1 MAGALRQLSR
11 PKKIIRKNAPLVGLV
26 VVCFF
31 IVIKIVVP
39 ATGQM
44 SYGFIGR
51 YTASRL
57 LVQGQF
63 GPQVYDDNWFAGQVQ
78 AATQTPFVEIFTPNL
93 PTLSLLTLPFV
104 GMTPQ
109 AARDSWIWLNL
120 LTLVGSLGVLAALK
134 ARPSPGTGWALLLAV
149 IAVTPALAANF
160 RVGQVYTLLLF
171 LFALTLFGLVTQR
184 EWLAGVVLGLAL
196 VLKTGGL
203 LFWLL
208 LVTHKKWRALG
219 WGVAT
224 ILLIVLGSLPWIGLE
239 TWLAYP
245 RAVWNFSNR
254 GAISV
259 TAYQTTA
266 GLFTHLFQFE
276 PLWNPA
282 PVVHWPVLA
291 KVLTLVVT
299 VGAVAVTLWVGRGEA
314 RLPTSF
320 AALTS
325 LNIIL
330 LPVAEE
336 YHFVL
341 LILPI
346 FIVATCL
353 LQHPPAPGL
362 WVDWLLLG
370 AALLLLVA
378 PLPYEQF
385 EWGGWWAMLAYP
397 RLVAGWLIWW
407 AAVGRAGQGRYC
419 FCFWRNK
426 I

>member
-1 MAGALRQLSR
+1 
-11 PKKIIRKNAPLVGLV
+11 
-26 VVCFF
+26 
-31 IVIKIVVP
+31 
-39 ATGQM
+39 M

-63 GPQVYDDNWFAGQVQ
+63 GPQVYDDTWFAAQVQ
-78 AATQTPFVEIFTPNL
+78 AATQTQFVEIFRPNL

-104 GMTPQ
+104 GMSPQ
-109 AARDSWIWLNL
+109 TARDSWIWLNL
-120 LTLVGSLGVLAALK
+120 LALVGALGVLAALEAWSLTG
-134 ARPSPGTGWALLLAV
+134 ARWALLLAV
-149 IAVTPALAANF
+149 VAATPALAANF

-171 LFALTLFGLVTQR
+171 LFALALFGLVTQR
-184 EWLAGVVLGLAL
+184 EWLAGVALGLAF
-196 VLKTGGL
+196 VFKTGGL

-224 ILLIVLGSLPWIGLE
+224 VLLIVLGSLPWIGLE

-245 RAVWNFSNR
+245 PAVWNFSSR

-266 GLFTHLFQFE
+266 GLFSHLFQFE
-276 PLWNPA
+276 PAWNPA
-282 PVVHWPVLA
+282 PVLHWPVLA
-291 KVLTLVVT
+291 RLLTAAVT
-299 VGAVAVTLWVGRGEA
+299 VAAVAVTLWTGRRDDA
-314 RLPTSF
+314 LPASF
-320 AALTS
+320 AALAC

-346 FIVATCL
+346 FILATRLMQSWPVQGL
-353 LQHPPAPGL
+353 L
-362 WVDWLLLG
+362 VDWLLLG

-378 PLPYEQF
+378 PLPYEQL
-385 EWGGWWAMLAYP
+385 EWGGWWAVLAYP
-397 RLVAGWLIWW
+397 RLAAGWLVWW
-407 AAVGRAGQGRYC
+407 AAVGQAREMPHLSDVI
-419 FCFWRNK
+419 N
-426 I
+426 